1 MRSLT
6 DTFCSNGQYQPTYPP
21 YHNTNPPEYG
31 EEYGEE
37 YRDEGNS
44 AVDHDRSRR
53 NGGGYQ
59 NPPPRTPAQG
69 PAGQAY
75 YFPAD
80 QTYAQQPV
88 RYDNNLAF
96 DDDQNG
102 TSENSGYT
110 GQTTQSGYT
119 SQTTHYNSD
128 YYPQK
133 TSGQGHYNTYVNGH
147 GHAQHSETTRRWSTE
162 ISPEERLRLGLPRY
176 ESEEQRLAYENA
188 GVQYDQQ
195 QQYDNNT
202 QQ

>member
-1 MRSLT
+1 V
-6 DTFCSNGQYQPTYPP
+6 
-21 YHNTNPPEYG
+21 

-37 YRDEGNS
+37 YRDEGSS
-44 AVDHDRSRR
+44 AVDYDKSRR

-59 NPPPRTPAQG
+59 NPPPRTPASGQYAPHHQG
-69 PAGQAY
+69 YAGQAY

-80 QTYAQQPV
+80 RTYTQQPQPT

-102 TSENSGYT
+102 TPANSGHT
-110 GQTTQSGYT
+110 GRA
-119 SQTTHYNSD
+119 THYNSD
-128 YYPQK
+128 YYPQQ
-133 TSGQGHYNTYVNGH
+133 TSAQGHYSTYGNGH
-147 GHAQHSETTRRWSTE
+147 SNAQHSETTRRWSTE